1 MRINTGYIVVKEIS
15 FDSVKTNFYFDK
27 NHNGESQFAIVIG
40 VNKNSLL
47 KVGEVILHD
56 KCIMF
61 YDASIVGESCYYIKE
76 EEVFAKLVK
85 GDLISI
91 RESVYVEVDKEANHT
106 LNVDGL
112 VLEKDTRYDE
122 FSIYNRTQHGK
133 VISVPLY
140 ATNSYTKGDRSIP
153 IDLKVGDIVYSHHF
167 ITHEDN
173 ERIINNKK
181 VYEIRYEEC
190 YCRERDGEL
199 TSLNEWNL
207 VTPINEEET
216 KQKYGDFY
224 LKEDIEKETDL
235 GLIKLTSNKLKS
247 LGVHDSSKV
256 LFKHKRNYPIIVKGD
271 LYYRVN
277 TRDIVAQKI
286 DKNG

>member
-85 GDLISI
+85 GDIISI

-122 FSIYNRTQHGK
+122 FSIYNRTQYGK
-133 VISVPLY
+133 VIAVPLV
-140 ATNSYTKGDRSIP
+140 ATNSYLKGDRSIP
-153 IDLKVGDIVYSHHF
+153 IELEVGDIVYSHHF

-173 ERIINNKK
+173 ERIINGKK
-181 VYEIRYEEC
+181 VYEIRYEDC
-190 YCRERDGEL
+190 YCKEKDGEL
-199 TSLNEWNL
+199 VSLNEWNL
-207 VTPINEEET
+207 ITPIDEDES
-216 KQKYGDFY
+216 KLKYGEFY
-224 LKEDIEKETDL
+224 LKEDLDKETDL
-235 GLIKLTSNKLKS
+235 GVVKL
-247 LGVHDSSKV
+247 SSKRLKISGVNDSDTV
-256 LFKHKRNYPIIVKGD
+256 LFKHKRNYPIIVQGK

-286 DKNG
+286 N